1 MEMKR
6 LQISLLRRQQLKNW
20 HTIKNG
26 KAEIKEFYKMSTQL
40 GAQLALNGP
49 VRAATNAAAFA
60 FSVTTQSPQGIIQ
73 VDVIDTF
80 GA

>member
-1 MEMKR
+1 
-6 LQISLLRRQQLKNW
+6 
-20 HTIKNG
+20 
-26 KAEIKEFYKMSTQL
+26 MSTQL

-60 FSVTTQSPQGIIQ
+60 FSVTTKSPQGNIQ

-80 GA
+80 KFDAEGKVTEMCAYWGQLNVKM